1 MMADAEMTDVEVAD
15 QIARADHFIA
25 DLRVMIAE
33 AIANPVSV
41 IDQHDQCLERIAA
54 TLDAVDACGSVWKPI
69 EG

>member
-54 TLDAVDACGSVWKPI
+54 TLDAVDACGSVWKP
-69 EG
+69 